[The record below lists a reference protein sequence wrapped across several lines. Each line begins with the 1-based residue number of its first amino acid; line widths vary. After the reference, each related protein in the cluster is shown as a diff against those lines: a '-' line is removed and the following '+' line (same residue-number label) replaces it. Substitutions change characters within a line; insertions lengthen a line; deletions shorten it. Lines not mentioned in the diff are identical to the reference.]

1 MISQVGPSR
10 LLGSETQSCS
20 ALSLETFFDSA
31 SGFCCSFSPGVFLSL
46 YSIQRSPLDA
56 IPDISDPQIVI
67 YVKWPRSPQL
77 IESDV
82 TAPLIRA
89 LVGSSDIQT
98 IRRNDAHG
106 VLLHLHHPGE
116 FGESRARPAT
126 GDRPDQYDPSPTSR
140 LMPASL
146 WGRTQAVWAGSTNTH
161 WWTKREDGTFESY
174 EF

>member
-1 MISQVGPSR
+1 MLGAIIRNILRFRFWV
-10 LLGSETQSCS
+10 LLLVL
-20 ALSLETFFDSA
+20 A
-31 SGFCCSFSPGVFLSL
+31 GVFLSL

-98 IRRNDAHG
+98 IRGTTQWGTPSFTSSWGIR
-106 VLLHLHHPGE
+106 
-116 FGESRARPAT
+116 RIAT
-126 GDRPDQYDPSPTSR
+126 CF
-140 LMPASL
+140 
-146 WGRTQAVWAGSTNTH
+146 
-161 WWTKREDGTFESY
+161 TFQT
-174 EF
+174 